1 VGIRIYLLLPAVTGD
16 IKETINELKNKIMEF
31 HDNYPQY
38 ELMAHHSE
46 EAGVKTRKQLWRVF
60 WIMLLITLVELGIGF
75 SVTEFPKPF
84 WYIVLF
90 LAFTILKAYFI
101 VYSFM
106 HLGHEMKGLKW
117 AIIAPFS
124 LFIIYF
130 TWIVANEGT
139 YNSAHGR
146 KLGMDPNV
154 IEQINAQR
162 SGHGHGQQNGDNT
175 EDPKHGQEGH
185 DVH

>member
-1 VGIRIYLLLPAVTGD
+1 
-16 IKETINELKNKIMEF
+16 MEF

-46 EAGVKTRKQLWRVF
+46 EAGVKKRKKLWGVF
-60 WIMLLITLVELGIGF
+60 WIMLAITIIELVIGF
-75 SVTEFPKPF
+75 LVTQFPKPL

-90 LAFTILKAYFI
+90 LGFTVGKAYFI

-106 HLGHEMKGLKW
+106 HLGDEVKGLKW
-117 AIIAPFS
+117 TIIAPFS

-130 TWIVANEGT
+130 TWIIAVEGT
-139 YNSAHGR
+139 YNSNPET

-154 IEQINAQR
+154 IKQINEQR
-162 SGHGHGQQNGDNT
+162 AKEGSPVGH
-175 EDPKHGQEGH
+175 DPKHGPEG
-185 DVH
+185 DKVH